1 MSKEDQLHHS
11 QVIPLRMDGN
21 FFYQKGMAC
30 YQKGELE
37 QAKRLIDRA
46 LRIKPNEVEYLCQQA
61 AILSELEEYE
71 PSISLLKKVV
81 HELDGRMTECYFF
94 IANNY
99 AYLGDFESAL
109 SEVKTYMALEP
120 HGVFDHEARELYD
133 MLTSEDDAS
142 VQEEEPAY
150 VGFHERGRA
159 ALEHGR
165 FEEAVY
171 WFKKVIHDQPDYLPA
186 LNNLSVAC
194 FSMDDADQAI
204 EVAEK
209 VLEKDPGNIHALCNL
224 AAFFHQAGRKKE
236 WQAVM
241 QRLDNVYPMNPEHCG
256 KLGSTF
262 LFAGNYPKAYYW
274 LKCAERRGVR
284 RDQVFCFWLAL
295 AACRTDRPEEAE
307 ANWKHVDYFSDKPF
321 HPFKY
326 AKIQEM
332 MFDPDARNNFMIRD
346 LIGKEI
352 KDGSK
357 AYQLFSLFY
366 SAEFDDDQMLEK
378 AARNSGD
385 TTVSNLAERFLNEK
399 QSAHKDE
406 RLAIMRSV
414 ERMTGGE
421 QETMKHPELY
431 SFWLIVDALIGRDGE
446 TDRQGWAGTLY
457 YLWKKEFGS
466 RASQKDV
473 ADKAGTTVY
482 RIRKHVAE
490 LTRAL
495 DSQWEDRLSNATDEA
510 NFRI

>member
-1 MSKEDQLHHS
+1 MSKEDHLHHA
-11 QVIPLRMDGN
+11 QVIPLRMDGD

-37 QAKRLIDRA
+37 QARKLLDRA

-61 AILSELEEYE
+61 AILSELEDYE

-99 AYLGDFESAL
+99 AYLGDFEAAL

-120 HGVFDHEARELYD
+120 HGVFDHEARELYA
-133 MLTSEDDAS
+133 MLTSEDGKS
-142 VQEEEPAY
+142 VQEQEPSY

-165 FEEAVY
+165 FEESVY
-171 WFKKVIHDQPDYLPA
+171 WFKKVIHEQPDYLPA
-186 LNNLSVAC
+186 RNNLAVAYY
-194 FSMDDADQAI
+194 SMDAADQAI
-204 EVAEK
+204 QEVEE
-209 VLEKDPGNIHALCNL
+209 VLAKDPGNIHALCNL
-224 AAFFHQAGRKKE
+224 AAFFHQTGRTGE
-236 WQAVM
+236 WKAVLD
-241 QRLDNVYPMNPEHCG
+241 RLDNIYPMNPEHCG

-284 RDQVFCFWLAL
+284 CDQVFFFWLAL
-295 AACRTDRPEEAE
+295 AACRTGRLEEAE
-307 ANWKHVDYFSDKPF
+307 TCWKQVDYFSDKPF

-326 AKIQEM
+326 AKIQEL
-332 MFDPDARNNFMIRD
+332 MFDPAARNNFMIRD

-352 KDGSK
+352 QDGGRP
-357 AYQLFSLFY
+357 YQLFALFY
-366 SAEFDDDQMLEK
+366 SAGFNDEQMLEQ
-378 AARNSGD
+378 AAQHSTD
-385 TTVSNLAERFLNEK
+385 ATVSNIAGRFLNER
-399 QSAHKDE
+399 QSAQRDE

-414 ERMTGGE
+414 ESLTGGE

-431 SFWLIVDALIGRDGE
+431 SFWLIVDALIGSDRN

-457 YLWKKEFGS
+457 YLWKKEFGNHV
-466 RASQKDV
+466 SQKDV
-473 ADKAGTTVY
+473 ASKAGTTVY

-495 DSQWEDRLSNATDEA
+495 DNQWEEKQLHRTNEA
-510 NFRI
+510 DFRA